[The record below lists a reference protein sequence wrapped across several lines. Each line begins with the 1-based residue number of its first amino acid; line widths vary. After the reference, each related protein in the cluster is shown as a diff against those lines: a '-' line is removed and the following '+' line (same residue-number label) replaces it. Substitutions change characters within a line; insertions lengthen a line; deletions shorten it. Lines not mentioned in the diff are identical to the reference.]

1 MGSPC
6 LFSDCVPLI
15 LIVVA
20 VVVVVVFFFSSTKIC
35 YFVKTANLSKTKTL
49 KLSLSLTLARYYPCF
64 CRRKHE
70 KSTTRVSR
78 S

>member
-20 VVVVVVFFFSSTKIC
+20 VVVVVVFFFEYKNLC
-35 YFVKTANLSKTKTL
+35 YFVKTVNLSKTKT
-49 KLSLSLTLARYYPCF
+49 F
-64 CRRKHE
+64 
-70 KSTTRVSR
+70 
-78 S
+78 